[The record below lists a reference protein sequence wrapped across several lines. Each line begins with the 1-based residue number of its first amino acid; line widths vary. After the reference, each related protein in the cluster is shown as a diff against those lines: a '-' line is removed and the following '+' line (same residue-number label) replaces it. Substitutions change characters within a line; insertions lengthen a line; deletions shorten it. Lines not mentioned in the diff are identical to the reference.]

1 MTISIKRNIINFNH
15 MTLIDLLAISCHNW
29 LVFLT
34 LNLHWFVSI
43 LACSIFTK
51 DIRKTQYV
59 VVKRSNC
66 HFWRLW
72 KGVASQVLKEVC
84 YVWKIRGL
92 VGGTLV
98 VNMEWKHDC
107 FQSIIKL
114 KMVVFQSKGNN
125 NQKVVK
131 IICVCVLIVLHGIN
145 NHWKFK
151 GNFEKF

>member
-1 MTISIKRNIINFNH
+1 MRTHSQFWWNFCIIYVIIYIYIWPCKLALPNMLIKMNMTISIERNIINFNH
-15 MTLIDLLAISCHNW
+15 MTLIDLLANSCHNW

-51 DIRKTQYV
+51 DIKKTQYV

-72 KGVASQVLKEVC
+72 KGVASQVLEEVC

-92 VGGTLV
+92 VGGTLLWIW
-98 VNMEWKHDC
+98 NG
-107 FQSIIKL
+107 SRI
-114 KMVVFQSKGNN
+114 VFKA
-125 NQKVVK
+125 
-131 IICVCVLIVLHGIN
+131 L
-145 NHWKFK
+145 
-151 GNFEKF
+151 